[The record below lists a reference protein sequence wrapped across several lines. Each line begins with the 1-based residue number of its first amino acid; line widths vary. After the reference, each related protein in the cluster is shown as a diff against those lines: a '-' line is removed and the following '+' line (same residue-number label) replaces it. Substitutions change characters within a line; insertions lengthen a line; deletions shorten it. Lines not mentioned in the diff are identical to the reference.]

1 MLATVYPPLSAGAPA
16 RRRGPAAFPFSEP
29 GLRLTHLGRG
39 AVWLALRALGLGPGR
54 RLAMPAYHCG
64 SEVEAAR
71 LAGVEV
77 AFYRVDGSLRVDL
90 DDLALVAESCD
101 ATYLISHFGFPPPA
115 PPPGRPAIEDIAHG
129 LFSREGDAPLGSRA
143 GAAVFCPRKSI
154 GVPDGGA
161 LLLRGAATERGR
173 TPDAGAPRPPGR
185 AMARSAASLAVG
197 RVALSR
203 FAPLR
208 RAAAAALTRAS
219 RADEAARAGDLTE
232 VVIGEWDLE
241 VADMEAAAGRP
252 ARLTEWLVRR
262 ADAQRI
268 ALARRRNYLHLLG
281 ELGELCPEPCRE
293 LPSGVVPLYLPVL
306 APDRSAAIA
315 RLLALGVRAIEVW
328 PVPHPLLD
336 RERFAELEPA
346 RARLLALPVHQALGP
361 DRIDAVLRAAKR
373 ALS

>member
-1 MLATVYPPLSAGAPA
+1 V
-16 RRRGPAAFPFSEP
+16 
-29 GLRLTHLGRG
+29 
-39 AVWLALRALGLGPGR
+39 
-54 RLAMPAYHCG
+54 
-64 SEVEAAR
+64 
-71 LAGVEV
+71 
-77 AFYRVDGSLRVDL
+77 
-90 DDLALVAESCD
+90 
-101 ATYLISHFGFPPPA
+101 
-115 PPPGRPAIEDIAHG
+115 
-129 LFSREGDAPLGSRA
+129 
-143 GAAVFCPRKSI
+143 
-154 GVPDGGA
+154 
-161 LLLRGAATERGR
+161 
-173 TPDAGAPRPPGR
+173 
-185 AMARSAASLAVG
+185 
-197 RVALSR
+197 
-203 FAPLR
+203 
-208 RAAAAALTRAS
+208 
-219 RADEAARAGDLTE
+219 GDLTE